1 MRNFQDTFETR
12 KRSFIGAFPVCM
24 TVPLMQ
30 LIDQISFNIN
40 TRNKLF
46 LKRILKCERAKILL
60 IANRNNV
67 SYYTIYICWVV
78 ESFNM

>member
-1 MRNFQDTFETR
+1 MRNFQDTFETS
-12 KRSFIGAFPVCM
+12 KRSFIGAFSICM

-30 LIDQISFNIN
+30 LTDQISFNIN

-46 LKRILKCERAKILL
+46 LKRILKCERTKILF

-67 SYYTIYICWVV
+67 SH
-78 ESFNM
+78 